1 MNEMSKAPAI
11 SSIFYISTNTTI
23 SPGGERRLIVSVR
36 VFFLCIQ
43 RQEKEE
49 EEKNGEDEEIL
60 CLFDKHPHHLVT
72 SLSKRKKELAC

>member
-49 EEKNGEDEEIL
+49 EKNGEDEEIL